1 MPLVSINAVLRRP
14 SALLRLPEET
24 RTFVAIL
31 KRELWWFSL
40 IPPVF
45 LFVGTYFFG
54 WRIGA
59 EEPIHFEWYVL
70 LSICAFYY
78 VLLFGGLL
86 ILSLL
91 SRWMA
96 PTYATTEDLGSH
108 LTLIVTSAAPLFL
121 GSIAHLYPNIIVNSL
136 VFVPVL
142 LWSLRVLYRTLPELL
157 QTDPQ
162 RGMLHASSLVGIVMV
177 AGVSLIGMSVVLW
190 TVGLGPTIGV

>member
-1 MPLVSINAVLRRP
+1 MPLVSINAVIRRP
-14 SALLRLPEET
+14 SALLLLPEET
-24 RTFVAIL
+24 RSFAAIL
-31 KRELWWFSL
+31 KKEIWWFSL
-40 IPPVF
+40 IPPIF

-59 EEPIHFEWYVL
+59 AEPIRFEL
-70 LSICAFYY
+70 HILIAICAFYY

-96 PTYATTEDLGSH
+96 PTYSTTEDLGSH
-108 LTLIVTSAAPLFL
+108 LTVIVTSAAPLFL
-121 GSIAHLYPNIIVNSL
+121 GSVAHLFPHIIVNSL
-136 VFVPVL
+136 IFIPML
-142 LWSLRVLYRTLPELL
+142 LWSLWVLYSTLPDLL
-157 QTDPQ
+157 ETDPQ

-190 TVGLGPTIGV
+190 TVGIGPTIGV